1 MESFI
6 NIPIINLMYPL
17 MYLIAFSVG
26 ASYIFYQAKKHNWHI
41 GSVSVML
48 GATITAAVFGSK
60 IVLIPIDSILT
71 SFMNF
76 QLPVANGKSFLG
88 GVAGGLIGMLIAIRY
103 LRLPMQVADRVAF
116 ILPVSLAIGRVGCLF
131 AGCCFGK
138 LTELPWGISYEAG
151 SPAHF
156 HHLYDGS
163 IDAEALTSLSIH
175 PVPVYEILFCILI
188 VTVIVSNRHRLQIQ
202 GRTLFAVLSLYSFL
216 RFGGEFLRYQVHDV
230 VINNVQIATLSAGL
244 FFMMLFLYRKKTND
258 WVSVNGLT
266 PGRRIFKLL
275 MLIITVVF
283 IPGAWYSPVE
293 MALLTGTFSLL
304 SIILATEYISK
315 SGWQPRYLKPVYFL
329 LIPVI
334 MIAASPEYKK
344 SDSTDNKYNKF
355 GFTTFSGNFG
365 AWDIYSGPETRDAC
379 GYSAYPHWDG
389 IERAYRYYGIGGSIE
404 RYENPAANR
413 GKSYGVRAIYGK
425 SETPEISSERRNLSE
440 KNETILLVN
449 PFIKFDNKIVGIGF
463 GLHGGVTPSWRVFQR
478 EGALGYP
485 EARTVY
491 IEPMISLRLLP
502 RHGIF
507 LEARYQDAYPS
518 SFPVMRL
525 QAGAGYGYM
534 SNGQYGYV
542 RAGITDWGYYL
553 ETDMPIT
560 GHLSLSCGLGI
571 NGSNPDLNE
580 AQNYLS
586 IGLKYKPN

>member
-1 MESFI
+1 
-6 NIPIINLMYPL
+6 MYPL

-304 SIILATEYISK
+304 SIILAT
-315 SGWQPRYLKPVYFL
+315 
-329 LIPVI
+329 
-334 MIAASPEYKK
+334 
-344 SDSTDNKYNKF
+344 
-355 GFTTFSGNFG
+355 
-365 AWDIYSGPETRDAC
+365 
-379 GYSAYPHWDG
+379 
-389 IERAYRYYGIGGSIE
+389 
-404 RYENPAANR
+404 
-413 GKSYGVRAIYGK
+413 
-425 SETPEISSERRNLSE
+425 
-440 KNETILLVN
+440 
-449 PFIKFDNKIVGIGF
+449 
-463 GLHGGVTPSWRVFQR
+463 
-478 EGALGYP
+478 
-485 EARTVY
+485 
-491 IEPMISLRLLP
+491 
-502 RHGIF
+502 
-507 LEARYQDAYPS
+507 
-518 SFPVMRL
+518 
-525 QAGAGYGYM
+525 
-534 SNGQYGYV
+534 
-542 RAGITDWGYYL
+542 
-553 ETDMPIT
+553 
-560 GHLSLSCGLGI
+560 
-571 NGSNPDLNE
+571 
-580 AQNYLS
+580 
-586 IGLKYKPN
+586 